1 MLALQQNVYIPEN
14 HKLQIDIPQNIPAGE
29 NELFM
34 VFQPKQ
40 KIEGQQEKRILG
52 LYKNKGSFKLKS
64 DFKMSEE
71 ELLGV

>member
-1 MLALQQNVYIPEN
+1 MLALQQNIYIPEN
-14 HKLQIDIPQNIPAGE
+14 HKLQIDIPSNIPTGD

-40 KIEGQQEKRILG
+40 KIKGQQGKRILG

-71 ELLGV
+71 ELLGL

>member
-1 MLALQQNVYIPEN
+1 MLALQQNIVIPKNHQLKIKIPES
-14 HKLQIDIPQNIPAGE
+14 IPAGE

-40 KIEGQQEKRILG
+40 KIEEQQGKRILG

-71 ELLGV
+71 ELLGL